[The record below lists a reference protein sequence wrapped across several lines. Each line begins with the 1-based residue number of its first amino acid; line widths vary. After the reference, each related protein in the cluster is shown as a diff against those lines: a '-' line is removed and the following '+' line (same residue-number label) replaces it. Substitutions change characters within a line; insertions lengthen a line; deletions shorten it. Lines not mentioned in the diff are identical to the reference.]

1 MDLKASGQTSCKDTQ
16 RFKVKNMD
24 RDNLSKEGT
33 RQKSEHLSGQEAL
46 DKVFTRKPITF
57 GNFIIIICLITTF

>member
-1 MDLKASGQTSCKDTQ
+1 MDLKASGQTVCKDTQ

-33 RQKSEHLSGQEAL
+33 
-46 DKVFTRKPITF
+46 
-57 GNFIIIICLITTF
+57 